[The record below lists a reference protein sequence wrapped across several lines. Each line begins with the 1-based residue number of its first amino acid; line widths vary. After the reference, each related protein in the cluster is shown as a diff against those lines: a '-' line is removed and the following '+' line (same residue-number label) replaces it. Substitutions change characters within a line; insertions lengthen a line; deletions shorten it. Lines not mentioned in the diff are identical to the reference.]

1 VEVNDVALGLE
12 GKKQIVKEVSEVASG
27 ALSAVI
33 AEYRGMTVEQLTD
46 LRVKARDGGVYL
58 RVVRNTLAKRA
69 VEDTEFACLNDALV
83 GQVICAFSLEEP
95 GAAARLVRDFAKD
108 CDQLVTTAIAVGGTL
123 HDAEHLDAV
132 AKLPTKDEAISQ
144 LMSVMNGP
152 VTKLARTLNEFPSR
166 ITRVIDAV
174 RTQKEAA

>member
-12 GKKQIVKEVSEVASG
+12 GKKQIVKEVADVASG

-33 AEYRGMTVEQLTD
+33 AEYRGMSVEQLTD
-46 LRVKARDGGVYL
+46 LRVKARNGGVYL

-69 VEDTEFACLNDALV
+69 VENTEFACLNDAFV

-108 CDQLVTTAIAVGGTL
+108 CQQLVTTAIAVGGTL
-123 HDAEHLDAV
+123 HSAEQLDSV

-174 RTQKEAA
+174 RAQKEAA